1 MKEISKHFIR
11 ATLMSLFLFTG
22 WSGSSA
28 NGSVS
33 SQQGAPIETFRLENG
48 IELICEN
55 DTSSGITVVQFHF
68 KGGLRAEPEGKAGLA
83 YLTTRLILEIPDQSK
98 TQALMNQ
105 ATRLSMGCE
114 EDFTFVTVSCLTE
127 HLDEALKLVSNIMQK
142 PLISGIRIDRVKDQ
156 MERQRK
162 IEEDD
167 SVHMAHELFKQAF
180 FKDTPYASPVFG
192 SKSSLKAI
200 DKNDINWYF
209 NQFLH
214 AGNMLVVVS
223 SDLKA
228 AEIFGLIDTYYGDSP
243 QGLKSDLPVFKRHLA
258 PDAPVFKEKE
268 AEQSFVSAGYGLD
281 IGSAEE
287 YALGYLLDCL
297 LGKGIQSRMWDLRV
311 RQKLAYSVQTRLN
324 YALQGSIL
332 EAFLE
337 TDSAKTEKAR
347 DSLKSLLNA
356 LQAEGIEADELEM
369 TKNYAKSLIL
379 RTNETKESRTR
390 SLAVFQTMG
399 LGHDTL
405 KTILDQMEAV
415 TLEQINNF
423 IKTCLDPKNC
433 VFVTI
438 GSADK

>member
-1 MKEISKHFIR
+1 MIKILMHTKR
-11 ATLMSLFLFTG
+11 AILMSLLLFVG
-22 WSGSSA
+22 LPLA
-28 NGSVS
+28 SVS
-33 SQQGAPIETFRLENG
+33 ISSQKNAPIETFSLENG
-48 IELICEN
+48 IELVCES
-55 DTSSGITVVQFHF
+55 DASSGITVVQFFF

-83 YLTTRLILEIPDQSK
+83 YLTTRLTLEIPDQSK
-98 TQALMNQ
+98 TQALMDQ

-114 EDFTFVTVSCLTE
+114 EDFTFVTVSCLTV
-127 HLDEALKLVSNIMQK
+127 HLDDALKLVSKIMQK

-180 FKDTPYASPVFG
+180 FKETPYASHVFG
-192 SKSSLKAI
+192 SESSLKAI

-209 NQFLH
+209 RQFLH
-214 AGNMLVVVS
+214 AGNMLVVIS
-223 SDLKA
+223 SDQEA
-228 AEIFGLIDTYYGDSP
+228 SEILALIDNYYGASP
-243 QGLKSDLPVFKRHLA
+243 KGPESDLPIFKRRPA
-258 PDAPVFKEKE
+258 PDAPIFKEKE

-281 IGSAEE
+281 INSPAE
-287 YALGYLLDCL
+287 YVLGYLLDCL

-324 YALQGSIL
+324 YATQGSVL

-337 TDSAKTEKAR
+337 TDSTKAENAR
-347 DSLKSLLNA
+347 DSLKSLLNTLHA
-356 LQAEGIEADELEM
+356 QGIEADELEM

-379 RTNETKESRTR
+379 RNNETKESRTR

-399 LGHDTL
+399 LGYGFL
-405 KTILDQMEAV
+405 KTMLEEIEAV
-415 TLEQINNF
+415 TLEQINRF
-423 IKTCLDPKNC
+423 IKTCLDPENC

-438 GSADK
+438 GPSEK